1 MARTDGLYRRG
12 DYWYFKYKPAD
23 GVWCERATRSRNYQ
37 DAKRIRTQFLS
48 DLQEGKLPN
57 ERARWTLQQ
66 AVTQWLTDRK
76 HRVAPGSY
84 ASEVSISRNLIH
96 VLGAESRL
104 DKLADVQVIRRYET
118 KRREAGISSKTVNN
132 EILVFAGLLREA
144 KLWRRISA
152 DYKRLKVE
160 KSDVPDA
167 LSRDEAYRLL
177 QVAYTASENAVAP
190 YAAVLAYAT
199 GMRSREIKQL
209 QIGAIRLDGPNP
221 QLQVRRATTKT
232 NKGARFVA
240 LDTMAC
246 WAIRRLLDRA
256 KRLGAST
263 NEHYLLPTLRDKHTR
278 ATDPLHGGTGWDAE
292 HPQSSFDAEWD
303 DVREKAKIKHRRFH
317 DLRHSYVTRCAEAGI
332 PLPVV
337 QAQVGHVGIAMVE
350 HYTHVSQGA
359 VHRAAQQLERDSSD
373 LLKRLGLQQPQEQER
388 TSEET
393 NATGI
398 SSEADEA
405 SAQPL
410 SQDHGGAEISELTAS
425 LQEPKPS
432 KVN

>member
-12 DYWYFKYKPAD
+12 DYWYFKFKSTD
-23 GVWCERATRSRNYQ
+23 GIWCERATRSRTYQ

-48 DLQEGKLPN
+48 DLHEGKLPN
-57 ERARWTLQQ
+57 ERAKWTLQQ
-66 AVTQWLTDRK
+66 AVTQWLADRK

-84 ASEVSISRNLIH
+84 ASEASITRNLIR
-96 VLGAESRL
+96 VLGADTRL
-104 DKLADVQVIRRYET
+104 DKLADVQIIRRYET
-118 KRREAGISSKTVNN
+118 KRCEAGISTKSVNN
-132 EILVFAGLLREA
+132 EILVYAGMLRDA

-167 LSRDEAYRLL
+167 LTRDEAYRLL
-177 QVAYTASENAVAP
+177 QVAHTASENAVAP
-190 YAAVLAYAT
+190 YAAVLAYST

-209 QIGAIRLDGPNP
+209 QIGAIRLDGENP
-221 QLQVRRATTKT
+221 QLQVKRATTKT

-256 KRLGAST
+256 KRLGASS

-278 ATDPLHGGTGWDAE
+278 ATDPLHGGTGWDPM

-332 PLPVV
+332 PLQVV
-337 QAQVGHVGIAMVE
+337 QSQVGHVGVSMTE
-350 HYTHVSQGA
+350 LYTHITIRA
-359 VHRAAQQLERDSSD
+359 VHKAAQQLERDSSD

-393 NATGI
+393 NASGI
-398 SSEADEA
+398 SLVADGA

-410 SQDHGGAEISELTAS
+410 SQSDGGAETSEFAAPL
-425 LQEPKPS
+425 PKPL